1 MEAPVMTS
9 TTSTQDVDAVVIGSG
24 FAGLYMNYRLRD
36 QLGMTVQVYEAGDD
50 VGGTW
55 YWNRYPGA
63 RCDSES
69 YMYCFSFDQQLMQE
83 WEWSG
88 KYPEQPEILRY
99 LNHVADRFH
108 LRQNTQFKTR
118 VTAAHFNEAT
128 SRWEIET
135 DQGDHVTAKFLVTA
149 IGCLSSGQIPNIP
162 GRDTFQGDSYHTGA
176 WPHVGVNFA
185 GKRVGVIGT
194 GSSGVQSIPVIA
206 KQAGHLYV
214 FQRTPQYTIPA
225 RHHTV
230 DKAFLDEVKKD
241 YEAIYE
247 KARASVG
254 GLPVDPI
261 ERSAL
266 AVSDEERRAVYEA
279 AWKEGGFKFLFG
291 SFFDIGTD
299 RRANDTASEF
309 IRSKIRELVKDPEVA
324 EKLVPV
330 DHPFTSKRALIDT
343 DYFDTYN
350 RDNVTLVD
358 IRHSPIQEITPKG
371 IRTEDGEYELD
382 IIVFATGFDA
392 MTGSFNRI
400 DIQGRGGQKL
410 KDKWADGPQTYLGV
424 ASAGFPNFF
433 MITGPGSPSVLSNMP
448 VSIEQHV
455 KWISGAIE
463 HMRERDLAVMEADE
477 MAEKEWVAHVN
488 ELAEQTM
495 FMLADSWYL
504 GANIP
509 GKPRVFMPYPGGVG
523 AYRLKCDEVTQ
534 EDYHGF
540 TLSRG
545 GPPIDADA
553 LTTSDHQ
560 GLRWG

>member
-1 MEAPVMTS
+1 MAATVATK
-9 TTSTQDVDAVVIGSG
+9 DLDAVVIGAG
-24 FAGLYMNYRLRD
+24 FAGLYMNYRLRET
-36 QLGMTVQVYEAGDD
+36 LGLDTQVYEAGDN

-63 RCDSES
+63 RCDSDS
-69 YMYCFSFDQQLMQE
+69 YMYCFSFDKQLMQE

-99 LNHVADRFH
+99 LSHVADRFD
-108 LRQNTQFKTR
+108 LRRNMQFNTR

-128 SRWEIET
+128 NRWEIET
-135 DQGDHVTAKFLVTA
+135 DQGDKVTAKFLITG

-162 GRDTFQGDSYHTGA
+162 GRDSFMGDSYHTGA
-176 WPHVGVNFA
+176 WPHTGVDFT

-206 KQAGHLYV
+206 KQAAHLHV

-241 YEAIYE
+241 YDAIYD
-247 KARASVG
+247 KARWSQG
-254 GLPVDPI
+254 GLPIDPI

-266 AVSDEERRAVYEA
+266 SVTDEERTAIYEA
-279 AWKEGGFKFLFG
+279 AWQEGGFKFLFG
-291 SFFDIGTD
+291 SFFDIAVD

-309 IRSKIRELVKDPEVA
+309 IRAKIRAIVKDPDVA
-324 EKLVPV
+324 DKLVPV

-358 IRHSPIQEITPKG
+358 IRHAPIQEITPTG
-371 IRTEDGEYELD
+371 IRTEDGHYELD

-392 MTGSFNRI
+392 MTGTFNRI
-400 DIQGRGGQKL
+400 DIQGRDGEKL
-410 KDKWADGPQTYLGV
+410 KDKWAAGPQTYLGV
-424 ASAGFPNFF
+424 ASAGFPNLF

-455 KWISGAIE
+455 EWISGAIAHTVE
-463 HMRERDLAVMEADE
+463 HGITVIEAE
-477 MAEKEWVAHVN
+477 ATAEKEWVAHVN

-523 AYRLKCDEVTQ
+523 AYRLKCNEVT
-534 EDYHGF
+534 EAGYLGF
-540 TLSRG
+540 SLGHNEPAVAR
-545 GPPIDADA
+545 
-553 LTTSDHQ
+553 
-560 GLRWG
+560 

>member
-1 MEAPVMTS
+1 MASPTA
-9 TTSTQDVDAVVIGSG
+9 TRDVDAVVIGAG

-36 QLGMTVQVYEAGDD
+36 QMGMDVQVYEVGDN

-69 YMYCFSFDQQLMQE
+69 YIYCYSFDKQLMQE

-99 LNHVADRFH
+99 LNHVADRFD
-108 LRQNTQFKTR
+108 LRRNIQFDTR
-118 VTAAHFNEAT
+118 VTAVHYDEAT
-128 SRWEIET
+128 SRWTIST
-135 DQGDHVTAKFLVTA
+135 DQGDTVTAKYVITA
-149 IGCLSSGQIPNIP
+149 IGCLSSGQVPNIP
-162 GRDTFQGDSYHTGA
+162 GRDTFQGAWYHTGS
-176 WPHVGVNFA
+176 WPHEGVDFT

-194 GSSGVQSIPVIA
+194 GSSGIQSIPVIA

-225 RHHTV
+225 RHGTV
-230 DKAFLDEVKKD
+230 DKAFLDNVKKNYD
-241 YEAIYE
+241 EIYE
-247 KARASVG
+247 KARWSLG
-254 GLPVDPI
+254 GMPYSPN

-266 AVSDEERRAVYEA
+266 AVSDEERQAIYEA
-279 AWKEGGFKFLFG
+279 AWNEGGFKFILS
-291 SFFDIGTD
+291 SFFDIGVD

-309 IRSKIRELVKDPEVA
+309 IRSKIREMVKDPDVA

-343 DYFDTYN
+343 NYFDTYN

-358 IRHSPIQEITPKG
+358 IRHAPIQEITPTG

-392 MTGSFNRI
+392 MTGTFNRI
-400 DIQGRGGQKL
+400 DIEGRGGEKL
-410 KDKWADGPQTYLGV
+410 KDKWAHGPLTYLGV
-424 ASAGFPNFF
+424 ASAGYPNLF

-455 KWISGAIE
+455 EWISGAIE
-463 HMRERDLAVMEADE
+463 YMQAHGFETMEADAD
-477 MAEKEWVAHVN
+477 AEREWVAHVN
-488 ELAEQTM
+488 DVASQTM

-523 AYRLKCDEVTQ
+523 PYRQKCNEVA
-534 EDYHGF
+534 EAGYEGF
-540 TLSRG
+540 KLEASE
-545 GPPIDADA
+545 PVAAD
-553 LTTSDHQ
+553 
-560 GLRWG
+560 

>member
-1 MEAPVMTS
+1 MESFTATR
-9 TTSTQDVDAVVIGSG
+9 DLDAVVIGSG
-24 FAGLYMNYRLRD
+24 FAGLYMNYRLRE
-36 QLGMTVQVYEAGDD
+36 QLGMDTQVYEAGDN

-69 YMYCFSFDQQLMQE
+69 YMYCFSFDKQLMQD

-99 LNHVADRFH
+99 LNHVADRFD
-108 LRQNTQFKTR
+108 LRRNTQFNTR

-128 SRWEIET
+128 HRWEIET
-135 DQGDHVTAKFLVTA
+135 DKGDKVTAKFVITG
-149 IGCLSSGQIPNIP
+149 IGCLSSGQIPNIA
-162 GRDTFQGDSYHTGA
+162 GRDTFQGESYHTGA
-176 WPHVGVNFA
+176 WPHSGVNFA

-206 KQAGHLYV
+206 KQADHLYV
-214 FQRTPQYTIPA
+214 FQRTPQFTIPA

-230 DKAFLDEVKKD
+230 DKAFLDGVKKD
-241 YEAIYE
+241 YDAIYE
-247 KARASVG
+247 KARWSNG
-254 GLPVDPI
+254 GLPIDPI

-266 AVSDEERRAVYEA
+266 AVSDEERLAVYEA

-291 SFFDIGTD
+291 SFFDIGLD

-309 IRSKIRELVKDPEVA
+309 IRSKIREIVKDPDVA

-358 IRHSPIQEITPKG
+358 IRHAPIQEITPKG

-392 MTGSFNRI
+392 MTGTFNRI
-400 DIQGRGGQKL
+400 DIQGRDGEKL
-410 KDKWADGPQTYLGV
+410 KDKWAAGPLTYLGV
-424 ASAGFPNFF
+424 TTAGFPNFF

-455 KWISGAIE
+455 EWISGAIA
-463 HMRERDLAVMEADE
+463 HMNEQGLVVMEADDS
-477 MAEKEWVAHVN
+477 AEKEWVAHVN
-488 ELAEQTM
+488 EVAEQTM

-509 GKPRVFMPYPGGVG
+509 NKPRVFMPYPGGVG
-523 AYRLKCDEVTQ
+523 AYRQKCNEVT
-534 EDYHGF
+534 EAGYTGF
-540 TLSRG
+540 TISKG
-545 GPPIDADA
+545 EPAVA
-553 LTTSDHQ
+553 Q
-560 GLRWG
+560 

>member
-1 MEAPVMTS
+1 MAAS
-9 TTSTQDVDAVVIGSG
+9 TAVRDVDAVVIGSG
-24 FAGLYMNYRLRD
+24 FAGLYMNYSLRD
-36 QLGMTVQVYEAGDD
+36 RLGLETQVYEAGDG

-69 YMYCFSFDQQLMQE
+69 YIYCFSFDHDLMQD

-99 LNHVADRFH
+99 LNHVADRFD
-108 LRQNTQFKTR
+108 LRRNIQFNTR
-118 VTAAHFNEAT
+118 VTAAHFDEAT
-128 SRWEIET
+128 NRWTVET
-135 DQGDHVTAKFLVTA
+135 DQGDKVSAKYVVTA

-162 GRDTFQGDSYHTGA
+162 GRDSFQGASYHTGA
-176 WPHVGVNFA
+176 WPHEGVDFT

-206 KQAGHLYV
+206 KQAEHLYV

-230 DKAFLDEVKKD
+230 DKAFLDKVKED

-247 KARASVG
+247 KARWSNG
-254 GLPVDPI
+254 GMPIDPI

-266 AVSDEERRAVYEA
+266 SVSDEERLAIYEE
-279 AWKEGGFKFLFG
+279 AWQEGGFRFLFG
-291 SFFDIGTD
+291 SFFDIGVD

-309 IRSKIRELVKDPEVA
+309 IRSKIREIVKDPEVA

-358 IRHSPIQEITPKG
+358 IRHAPIEEITPTG
-371 IRTEDGEYELD
+371 IRTGDGHYDLD

-392 MTGSFNRI
+392 MTGTYNRI
-400 DIQGRGGQKL
+400 DFRGRGGEKL
-410 KDKWADGPQTYLGV
+410 TDRWAHGPTTYLGLSV
-424 ASAGFPNFF
+424 SGFPNLF

-455 KWISGAIE
+455 EWISDAIR
-463 HMRERDLAVMEADE
+463 HLRDNGLDLMEATSE
-477 MAEKEWVAHVN
+477 AEQEWVAHVN
-488 ELAEQTM
+488 EVAEPTM

-509 GKPRVFMPYPGGVG
+509 GKPRVFMPYAGGVG
-523 AYRLKCDEVTQ
+523 NYRQRCNEIT
-534 EDYHGF
+534 EAGYPGF
-540 TLSRG
+540 S
-545 GPPIDADA
+545 
-553 LTTSDHQ
+553 LTKAEAVAV
-560 GLRWG
+560 G

>member
-1 MEAPVMTS
+1 MASS
-9 TTSTQDVDAVVIGSG
+9 TATRDLDAVVIGAG
-24 FAGLYMNYRLRD
+24 FAGLYMNYRLRET
-36 QLGMTVQVYEAGDD
+36 LGMTTQVYEAGDG

-69 YMYCFSFDQQLMQE
+69 YMYCFSFDEQLMQE

-99 LNHVADRFH
+99 LNHVADRFD
-108 LRQNTQFKTR
+108 LRRNIQFNTR
-118 VTAAHFNEAT
+118 VTAAHFDERGN
-128 SRWEIET
+128 RWEIET
-135 DQGDHVTAKFLVTA
+135 DQGDRVTAKFLVTA
-149 IGCLSSGQIPNIP
+149 IGCLSSGQIPDIP
-162 GRDTFQGDSYHTGA
+162 GRDAFRGESYHTGA
-176 WPHVGVNFA
+176 WPHDGVDFT

-206 KQAGHLYV
+206 KQAQHLHV
-214 FQRTPQYTIPA
+214 FQRTAQYTIPA
-225 RHHTV
+225 RHGTV

-241 YEAIYE
+241 YDAIYE
-247 KARASVG
+247 KARWSTG
-254 GLPVDPI
+254 GLPYAPV

-266 AVSDEERRAVYEA
+266 AVSDEERLRVYED
-279 AWKEGGFKFLFG
+279 AWQQGGFKFLFA
-291 SFFDIGTD
+291 SFFDIGID

-309 IRSKIRELVKDPEVA
+309 IRSKIREIVKDPEVA

-330 DHPFTSKRALIDT
+330 DHPFASKRPLIDT
-343 DYFDTYN
+343 NYFDTYN

-358 IRHSPIQEITPKG
+358 IRHAPIQEITPTG
-371 IRTEDGEYELD
+371 IRTEDGHYELD

-392 MTGSFNRI
+392 MTGTFNRI
-400 DIQGRGGQKL
+400 DIQGRDGARL
-410 KDKWADGPQTYLGV
+410 RDKWAGGPLTYLGL
-424 ASAGFPNFF
+424 ASAGFPNLF

-455 KWISGAIE
+455 EWVSGAIE
-463 HMRERDLAVMEADE
+463 HLRSQGLDVMEAE
-477 MAEKEWVAHVN
+477 ERAEQEWVAHVN
-488 ELAEQTM
+488 EVAEQTM

-523 AYRLKCDEVTQ
+523 AYREKCNEVT
-534 EDYHGF
+534 EAGYEGF
-540 TLSRG
+540 TLRG
-545 GPPIDADA
+545 AEVPVTG
-553 LTTSDHQ
+553 
-560 GLRWG
+560 